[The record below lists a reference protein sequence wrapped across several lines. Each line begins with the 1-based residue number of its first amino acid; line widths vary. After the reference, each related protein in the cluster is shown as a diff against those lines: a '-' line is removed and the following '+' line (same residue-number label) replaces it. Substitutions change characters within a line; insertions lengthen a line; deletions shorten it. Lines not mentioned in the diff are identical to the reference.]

1 MAPGLRVG
9 LLGYGVV
16 GRGVAQILD
25 ARGDVEIRKILR
37 HTPDKVTEAR
47 MTANA
52 DEILDDPDI
61 DVIIECMGGLEPA
74 HTYVM
79 RAMQAGKHV
88 VTANKKMLATHIIEI
103 AAACE
108 TLDKKCRFE
117 ACVGGGIPWIHEILH
132 IRRID
137 AVTSFRGI
145 FNGTTNYILTRMTE
159 EHASFA
165 EVLAQAQAMGFA
177 EQDPTDDVDGFD
189 ARYKGVLTCAA
200 AFGRVPDPEEVPTF
214 GIRGIAP
221 CDLDYARVHGRVIKL
236 VARGSFDGGR
246 LALTVVPTMVREKD
260 PLASVHDNF
269 NGMEAESTTLGRSFY
284 AGQGAGS
291 LPTAHA
297 MVQDLLSIPHPY
309 SIDVHPS
316 GELAKRPA
324 VYYVR
329 GAKRGPLAEL
339 TAQDTGAAILTK
351 PVSLQELK
359 EHLVPEEGQ
368 KVFAAEIES

>member
-1 MAPGLRVG
+1 MAPRLRVG

-16 GRGVAQILD
+16 GRGVAKILD
-25 ARGDVEIRKILR
+25 ARPDVEIRKILM
-37 HTPDKVTEAR
+37 HTPEKVTEAR
-47 MTANA
+47 MTVDA
-52 DEILDDPDI
+52 DSIFDDPDI
-61 DVIIECMGGLEPA
+61 DVIMECMGGLEPA
-74 HTYVM
+74 HTYVI

-108 TLDKKCRFE
+108 TLDRKCRFE

-137 AVTSFRGI
+137 GITSFRGI

-159 EHASFA
+159 EHADFA
-165 EVLAQAQAMGFA
+165 QVLAQAQKMGFA

-200 AFGRVPDPEEVPTF
+200 AFGRVPEPEEVPTF

-236 VARGSFDGGR
+236 VARGSFADGR
-246 LALTVVPTMVREKD
+246 LSLTVVPTMVREKD

-269 NGMEAESTTLGRSFY
+269 NGMEADSTTLGRSFY

-316 GELAKRPA
+316 GKLAERPA

-339 TAQDTGAAILTK
+339 TAQDTGAAVVTAA
-351 PVSLQELK
+351 VSLQTLK

-368 KVFAAEIES
+368 KVFVAEIEA